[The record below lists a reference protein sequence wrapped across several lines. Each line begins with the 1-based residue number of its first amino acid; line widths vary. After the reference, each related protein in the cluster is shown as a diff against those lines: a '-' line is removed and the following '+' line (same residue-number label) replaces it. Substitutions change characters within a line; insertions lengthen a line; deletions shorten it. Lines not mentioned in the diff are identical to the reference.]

1 MALVLV
7 KYGLGNSAEK
17 IKLQTAKEE
26 DSIVLIQDGVFWSL
40 NEELKNTKGR
50 INVIKED
57 YLARGYKEEDCKYN
71 LLSYSEFVDLIE
83 KEEKFIG

>member
-7 KYGLGNSAEK
+7 KYGSDNSAEK
-17 IKLQTAKEE
+17 IKLQTAKNS
-26 DSIVLIQDGVFWSL
+26 DSIVLIQDGIFWAL
-40 NEELKNTKGR
+40 NDELKNFQGN

-57 YLARGYKEEDCKYN
+57 FLARGYSEEECKFN
-71 LLSYSEFVDLIE
+71 LLDYSEFVDLIE

>member
-17 IKLQTAKEE
+17 MKLQTAKEE

-40 NEELKNTKGR
+40 NDELKDTKGN
-50 INVIKED
+50 IKIIKED
-57 YLARGYKEEDCKYN
+57 YLARGYKEEDCKYTLIN
-71 LLSYSEFVDLIE
+71 YSEFIDLIE

>member
-17 IKLQTAKEE
+17 IKLQTAKDS
-26 DSIVLIQDGVFWSL
+26 DSIVLIQDGVFWAL
-40 NEELKNTKGR
+40 NDELKDFQGN
-50 INVIKED
+50 INVVKED
-57 YLARGYKEEDCKYN
+57 YLARGYSEKDCKHT
-71 LLSYSEFVDLIE
+71 LLDYSELIDLIE